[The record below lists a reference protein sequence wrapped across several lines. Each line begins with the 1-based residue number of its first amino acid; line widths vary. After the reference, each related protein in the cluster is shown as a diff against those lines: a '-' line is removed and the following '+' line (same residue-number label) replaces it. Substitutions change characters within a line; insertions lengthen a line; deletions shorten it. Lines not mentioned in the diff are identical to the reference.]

1 MSIKVS
7 IDASG
12 GDFGFPV
19 TISAGINA
27 LISFSDLHINFVGDE
42 KGIKEELEKKGTAP
56 KSDKKYECVFVKVGD
71 KAKLRVVKTGIQ
83 DDSNIEIMSG
93 LQPGEEIIIGP
104 YTTVSKDLTSNDKVR
119 VASENDKKDSKK

>member
-42 KGIKEELEKKGTAP
+42 KGIKEELEKK
-56 KSDKKYECVFVKVGD
+56 SI
-71 KAKLRVVKTGIQ
+71 R
-83 DDSNIEIMSG
+83 
-93 LQPGEEIIIGP
+93 
-104 YTTVSKDLTSNDKVR
+104 
-119 VASENDKKDSKK
+119 